1 MTDSLLTATFTPCGK
16 VRKTRDRNDDS
27 FIFLCID
34 GEYVPFRANSPQLDN
49 HVGEDMFVI
58 ADEASQSTELSLIGF
73 RVIDTEQGD
82 LGIITAVDN
91 STANMLIE
99 LDNGTLLPLHE
110 DFILSLD
117 DNTLTLKLPF
127 RL

>member
-1 MTDSLLTATFTPCGK
+1 
-16 VRKTRDRNDDS
+16 
-27 FIFLCID
+27 
-34 GEYVPFRANSPQLDN
+34 
-49 HVGEDMFVI
+49 MFVI

-73 RVIDTEQGD
+73 RVIDAEQGD